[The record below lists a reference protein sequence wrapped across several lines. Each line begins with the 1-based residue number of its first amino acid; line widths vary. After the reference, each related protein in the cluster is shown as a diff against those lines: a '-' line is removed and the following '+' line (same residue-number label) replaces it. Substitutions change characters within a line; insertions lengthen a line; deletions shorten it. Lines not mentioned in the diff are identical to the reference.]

1 MKDRNM
7 AASSMLHVR
16 LDDLTKSKGAAV
28 LNALGLS
35 ASDAV
40 RILYHRLIADQAFP
54 LEMKVPNTETRAA
67 MAETDEILTAR
78 RTRFANA
85 EQLFADL
92 EKTSGQ

>member
-1 MKDRNM
+1 M
-7 AASSMLHVR
+7 ASSSMLHVR
-16 LDDLTKSKGAAV
+16 LDDVTKAKGAAV
-28 LNALGLS
+28 LNVLGLS

-40 RILYHRLIADQAFP
+40 RILYYRLIADQAFP

-67 MAETDEILTAR
+67 MAETDEILSAR

-85 EQLFADL
+85 DELFADL